1 MAVLALEPICGAVA
15 IMNVK
20 FESKDGRAVS
30 FLKSRYAIALTIVLL
45 FEAGALYAVASR
57 PELAT
62 PIVPLSL
69 FPAVFGDWTMVEDA
83 PLDPE
88 VLQMLKADD
97 TMNRVYVDHAR
108 TVDVSLF
115 MAYFKTQRYGQSPHS
130 PKNCLPG
137 SGWEEVEVGRQTIPV
152 AGWERPITVNRYA
165 VQHGDEQSVT
175 LYWYQGH
182 HRVIASEFAAK
193 FWLVADAVRY
203 RRSDTALVRVIVPV
217 RNGDLGAATHIGVAF
232 IQAAFPVILR
242 QMPL

>member
-1 MAVLALEPICGAVA
+1 M
-15 IMNVK
+15 
-20 FESKDGRAVS
+20 S
-30 FLKSRYAIALTIVLL
+30 FLKSRYAIVLTIVLVL
-45 FEAGALYAVASR
+45 QAGALYAVASR
-57 PELAT
+57 PELVT
-62 PIVPLSL
+62 PIVPLNL
-69 FPAVFGDWTMVEDA
+69 FPTVLGHWTMVQDA

-88 VLQMLKADD
+88 VLQMLRADD
-97 TMNRVYVDHAR
+97 TMNRVYVDSAR
-108 TVDVSLF
+108 TITVSLF
-115 MAYFKTQRYGQSPHS
+115 IAYFKTQRYGQSPHS

-152 AGWERPITVNRYA
+152 AGWDRPITVNRYA
-165 VQHGDEQSVT
+165 VQHGDEKSVT

-217 RNGDLGAATHIGVAF
+217 RDGDLVTATGIGVAF
-232 IQAAFPVILR
+232 IQATFPAILR

>member
-1 MAVLALEPICGAVA
+1 M
-15 IMNVK
+15 
-20 FESKDGRAVS
+20 S

-45 FEAGALYAVASR
+45 LQAGALYAVASR
-57 PELAT
+57 PELAA
-62 PIVPLSL
+62 PIIPLSL
-69 FPAVFGDWTMVEDA
+69 FPATFGGWTMVQDV
-83 PLDPE
+83 PLEPE
-88 VLQMLKADD
+88 VLDMLKADD
-97 TMNRVYVDHAR
+97 TMNRVYVDRAR
-108 TVDVSLF
+108 TADVNLF
-115 MAYFKTQRYGQSPHS
+115 VAYFKTQRYGQSPHS

-152 AGWERPITVNRYA
+152 AGWDRPITVNRYA
-165 VQHGDEQSVT
+165 VEHGDEQSVT

-203 RRSDTALVRVIVPV
+203 RRSDTALARVIVPV
-217 RNGDLGAATHIGVAF
+217 RGGDLETATNIGVAF

>member
-1 MAVLALEPICGAVA
+1 
-15 IMNVK
+15 MN
-20 FESKDGRAVS
+20 
-30 FLKSRYAIALTIVLL
+30 FLKSRYAVALTIVLL
-45 FEAGALYAVASR
+45 VQAGALYAVASR
-57 PELAT
+57 PELA
-62 PIVPLSL
+62 PAIVPLSL
-69 FPAVFGDWTMVEDA
+69 FPATVGDWKMVQDS

-88 VLQMLKADD
+88 TLQMLKADD
-97 TMNRVYVDHAR
+97 TTNRVYVDRAQP
-108 TVDVSLF
+108 VAVSFF

-137 SGWEEVEVGRQTIPV
+137 SGWEEVEVGKETIPV
-152 AGWERPITVNRYA
+152 AGWDQPITVNRYA
-165 VQHGDEQSVT
+165 VQHGDEKSVT

-217 RNGDLGAATHIGVAF
+217 REGDLKAATKTGVVF

>member
-1 MAVLALEPICGAVA
+1 
-15 IMNVK
+15 
-20 FESKDGRAVS
+20 VS
-30 FLKSRYAIALTIVLL
+30 FLKSPYAVALTIVLL
-45 FEAGALYAVASR
+45 LQAGALYAVASR

-62 PIVPLSL
+62 PIIPLGL
-69 FPAVFGDWTMVEDA
+69 FPVTLPGWTMVQDA
-83 PLDPE
+83 PLEPE
-88 VLQMLKADD
+88 VLDMLKADD
-97 TMNRVYVDHAR
+97 VMNRVYVDSAR
-108 TVDVSLF
+108 TVNVNLF
-115 MAYFKTQRYGQSPHS
+115 VAYFKTQRYGQSPHS

-137 SGWEEVEVGRQTIPV
+137 SGWEEVEVGRQTIAV
-152 AGWERPITVNRYA
+152 AGWDRPITVNRYA
-165 VQHGDEQSVT
+165 VEHGDEKSVT

-217 RNGDLGAATHIGVAF
+217 VGGDLGTATNRGVAF